1 MQRAAGGKYK
11 KNKKKRGQNRS
22 FADSER
28 PQEKPHGPIEL
39 CAIANSKVWAEKRLK
54 IYKYLIWVESSANMI
69 SADRQDGS
77 STLQRFN
84 FKSFDFNLRPFLFNT
99 QTAAAH

>member
-11 KNKKKRGQNRS
+11 KKTHTKKSGQNRS

-39 CAIANSKVWAEKRLK
+39 CALANSNEWAEKRPK
-54 IYKYLIWVESSANMI
+54 IYKYLIWAESSANTTP
-69 SADRQDGS
+69 AD
-77 STLQRFN
+77 
-84 FKSFDFNLRPFLFNT
+84 
-99 QTAAAH
+99 